1 MTLSSD
7 HTMSAIVMTPDE
19 VTWQGTISAVESVN
33 SEGPFSIMPDHTRFI
48 TIISG
53 QPVTFFLPD
62 ESTKVFT
69 YQEAVLVVDDNSV
82 TIYVH
87 ASEVPDNP

>member
-1 MTLSSD
+1 MSLSTAS
-7 HTMSAIVMTPDE
+7 TMSAIVMTPE
-19 VTWQGTISAVESVN
+19 SVQWQGAISAVESTN

-48 TIISG
+48 TIISN

-62 ESTKVFT
+62 DSTKVFH
-69 YQEAVLVVDDNSV
+69 YPEAVLVVDDNSV

-87 ASEVPDNP
+87 GSDAG

>member
-1 MTLSSD
+1 
-7 HTMSAIVMTPDE
+7 MTPE
-19 VTWQGTISAVESVN
+19 AVEWQGAITELESRN

-53 QPVTFFLPD
+53 EPVTFYIPD
-62 ESTKVFT
+62 GSTKVFT
-69 YQEAVLVVDDNSV
+69 YKEAVLVVDDNSV

-87 ASEVPDNP
+87 AIDS